1 MKSKGRVLGV
11 DLGERRI
18 GLAISDPTRILATPL
33 SILERANNRDADHAA
48 ILSIAREY
56 DVNEIVVGWPR
67 SLSGRDGPAAQ
78 NAREETELLKVA
90 AGENMMIEMH
100 DERFSTAIADDKL
113 RAAKS
118 KKKKS
123 DDAAAAVFLQAYL
136 DGVS

>member
-1 MKSKGRVLGV
+1 VLGV

-33 SILERANNRDADHAA
+33 SIIERADNRDADHAA
-48 ILSIAREY
+48 ILSIAREH

-67 SLSGRDGPAAQ
+67 SLSGRDGPAARSV
-78 NAREETELLKVA
+78 REETESLKVA
-90 AGENMMIEMH
+90 AGENMVIGMH
-100 DERFSTAIADDKL
+100 DERFSTAIADDRL

-118 KKKKS
+118 KRKKS

-136 DGVS
+136 DGAS